1 MIAARLIAYTAD
13 EGHKLKRAGV
23 IGLGVIGGGV
33 AMCLARSGHLAAVYD
48 VRPEAAKDL
57 PGVPPVSASPRELAR
72 QVDVVLIAVV
82 NAQQA
87 VDVLGGPNG
96 VLAAARPGL
105 NVVLLSTVSLKD
117 LREIRALTDGAGVGL
132 VDSGVTGG
140 PKARENGLICLVGAE
155 DSVLA
160 EVRPVLDGF
169 ARSVAQMGGP
179 GAGMAAKIARNV
191 IVYGCLRAGYEAAVL
206 CRGAG
211 VSVADLARVIEQSAD
226 AVGGPFMLMA
236 RPADPLSDEGEAR
249 VRESVR
255 GLMIKDLEA
264 AQELASSLGIAL
276 PLVALTLRTDRAV
289 VGLTQVNGEKA

>member
-1 MIAARLIAYTAD
+1 M
-13 EGHKLKRAGV
+13 
-23 IGLGVIGGGV
+23 
-33 AMCLARSGHLAAVYD
+33 
-48 VRPEAAKDL
+48 
-57 PGVPPVSASPRELAR
+57 
-72 QVDVVLIAVV
+72 
-82 NAQQA
+82 
-87 VDVLGGPNG
+87 
-96 VLAAARPGL
+96 
-105 NVVLLSTVSLKD
+105 
-117 LREIRALTDGAGVGL
+117 
-132 VDSGVTGG
+132 
-140 PKARENGLICLVGAE
+140 
-155 DSVLA
+155 LA

-169 ARSVAQMGGP
+169 ARSVAPMGGP

-236 RPADPLSDEGEAR
+236 RPADPLSDEDEAR

-264 AQELASSLGIAL
+264 AQELASTLGIAL

-289 VGLTQVNGEKA
+289 VGLSQVNGEKA